1 MNLITGKSKQQQIFQ
16 HFGLSNQIDKLFEEY
31 REVLMAFLCGT
42 ENDIKEELADVKNL
56 IEQLTDYYGRK
67 EIEKIQEF
75 KNERTLERIKSGY
88 YG

>member
-1 MNLITGKSKQQQIFQ
+1 MKSEQQQIFNY
-16 HFGLSNQIDKLFEEY
+16 FGLDTQIEKLFEEY
-31 REVLMAFLCGT
+31 REVVMAFLYGDD
-42 ENDIKEELADVKNL
+42 EDRKEELADVKNL

-75 KNERTLERIKSGY
+75 KNERTLERIESGY